1 MVTILKWIIIILLL
15 IISVSYFT
23 DIKEGIRNRRGGHRR
38 HHGRR
43 PRHNRERHFHRNGG
57 YHYGNRGGGG
67 GGGYYG
73 GFVRPTYINRDNS
86 WYNSWYNPFFLYRN
100 YCKKG
105 CVNLGNNE
113 WGCQY
118 PGYGV
123 NDCLFSSDCRGC

>member
-105 CVNLGNNE
+105 CVNLGNDE

-118 PGYGV
+118 PGYGA
-123 NDCLFSSDCRGC
+123 NDCLFSGDCRGC

>member
-73 GFVRPTYINRDNS
+73 GFVRPIYINRDNS

-105 CVNLGNNE
+105 CVNLGNDE

-118 PGYGV
+118 PGYGA
-123 NDCLFSSDCRGC
+123 NDCLFSGDCRGC